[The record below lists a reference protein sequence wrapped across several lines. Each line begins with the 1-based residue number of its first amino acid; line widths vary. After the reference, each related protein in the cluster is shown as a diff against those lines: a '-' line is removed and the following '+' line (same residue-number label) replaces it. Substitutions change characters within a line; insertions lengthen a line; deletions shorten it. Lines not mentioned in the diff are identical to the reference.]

1 MREIFDATLTIS
13 PGLPTWPGDPKVIL
27 ERFSRIED
35 GADANI
41 SRMAI
46 GVHTGTHVD
55 APYHFVHGAKTVE
68 HLDLDLLTGH
78 AQVVFVDVKGED
90 IEVSDLQQ
98 AGIPRGTDRLL
109 LKTRNSGYWDCI
121 EDGFQRDFAALSPEA
136 AQYLVD
142 LGIQLVGIDY
152 LSIAPFKE
160 GKLTH
165 QVLLRAGMVVIE
177 GLDLRAVQPGRYELY
192 CLPLKL
198 AETDGAPARVILI
211 RE

>member
-1 MREIFDATLTIS
+1 MREIFDVTLTVS
-13 PGLPTWPGDPKVIL
+13 PDLPTWPGDPKIVL
-27 ERFSRIED
+27 ERFSKIEE

-41 SRMAI
+41 SRMDF

-55 APYHFVHGAKTVE
+55 APYHFVHGETTVE
-68 HLDLDLLTGH
+68 NLDLDLLTGN
-78 AQVVFVDVKGED
+78 AQVVLVEVKGEN

-98 AGIPRGTDRLL
+98 AEIPGGTVRLL
-109 LKTRNSGYWDCI
+109 LKTRNSGYWDRI
-121 EDGFQRDFAALSPEA
+121 EDGFQRDFVALSPEA

-142 LGIQLVGIDY
+142 LGVKLVGIDY
-152 LSIAPFKE
+152 LSIAPFKD

-165 QVLLRAGMVVIE
+165 QILLKAGMVVIE
-177 GLDLRAVQPGRYELY
+177 GLDLRSIQQGRYELF

-198 AETDGAPARVILI
+198 ANTDGAPARVILI